1 MDLRERASNMEKQQ
15 KHIPQLRFPEF
26 QNDGEWEVKRLG
38 EIAER
43 IITRN
48 KDNEVYPVLT
58 NSATEGVINQQDY
71 FDREI
76 VSKDK
81 LTNYH
86 IIKFDDFVYNPRI
99 STAAPVGPISR
110 NKIGTGIMSPLY
122 TIFRFKVGNIDF
134 LEQYFR
140 TNCWHQYLKD
150 RANFGARFDR
160 MNITSE
166 DFLKLPLPF
175 PPLAEQQRIAIALS
189 EFDTILSATKDKLEQ
204 LKAYKNGLMQKLFPA
219 KGKTLPEYR
228 FKDFV
233 KEEEWK
239 VKKLGDFLFEHK
251 TKSDGKCQV
260 YSISVSKGVINQME
274 YLGRC
279 FAAADTSNYKLVK
292 PYDIVYTKS
301 PTGDFPYGIVKQ
313 SFVDHNVIVSPLY
326 GVFSPNNK
334 YIGYIIHSYFES
346 STRINNYLAPIV
358 QKGAKNTIQ
367 ITNDVFLS
375 QNVCFPTNENEQCK
389 IASCLFLVD
398 ETINTYTEKVVQ
410 MEQLKK
416 GLMQRMFPTLK

>member
-1 MDLRERASNMEKQQ
+1 MDLRERASNMETQQ

-99 STAAPVGPISR
+99 STTAPVGPISR

-134 LEQYFR
+134 FEQYFR

-166 DFLKLPLPF
+166 DFLKLPLPY
-175 PPLAEQQRIAIALS
+175 PSLAEQCHIAAVLS
-189 EFDTILSATKDKLEQ
+189 EMDTLLSATRDKLEQ
-204 LKAYKNGLMQKLFPA
+204 LKAYKKGLMQKLIPA

-228 FKDFV
+228 FKEFEKDG
-233 KEEEWK
+233 EWK
-239 VKKLGDFLFEHK
+239 VMKLGEIITEVKDTTNDSVSIPLYSLTIDEGITAKNEKYERGFLVTKKDNVFKVVSPNDFVSNPMNLRFGAIGCNHNTFSVCVSGYYDVFRFKESGSSVFWVNYL
-251 TKSDGKCQV
+251 KSDLLLHKYDEIAIGSLIEKRRV
-260 YSISVSKGVINQME
+260 YYSNLQNLSV
-274 YLGRC
+274 
-279 FAAADTSNYKLVK
+279 LV
-292 PYDIVYTKS
+292 P
-301 PTGDFPYGIVKQ
+301 
-313 SFVDHNVIVSPLY
+313 
-326 GVFSPNNK
+326 
-334 YIGYIIHSYFES
+334 
-346 STRINNYLAPIV
+346 
-358 QKGAKNTIQ
+358 TIQ
-367 ITNDVFLS
+367 
-375 QNVCFPTNENEQCK
+375 EQRK
-389 IASCLFLVD
+389 IADCLSLLD
-398 ETINTYTEKVVQ
+398 EIINAYAEKVVQ
-410 MEQLKK
+410 FGQYKK
-416 GLMQRMFPTLK
+416 GLMQQMFPTSK

>member
-1 MDLRERASNMEKQQ
+1 MEKQQ
-15 KHIPQLRFPEF
+15 NHIPQLRFPEF

-71 FDREI
+71 FDRKI

-134 LEQYFR
+134 FEQYFR

-189 EFDTILSATKDKLEQ
+189 EFDTILSATKGKLEQ
-204 LKAYKNGLMQKLFPA
+204 LKAYKKGLMQKLFPA
-219 KGKTLPEYR
+219 KDKTLPEFR
-228 FKDFV
+228 FKEFEKDGGW
-233 KEEEWK
+233 EE
-239 VKKLGDFLFEHK
+239 KKLGEAVDVFQGYGFPERMQGKMQGKYPFIKVSDISTTVNNGRKYIDVANNYVDEEELSILGVTPFPIGTIIFAKIGEAIRLNRRVILSKPSLIDNNVGGVKAKDGLSNDDFVFYIMSMIDLVKYAGGVVPAVKK
-251 TKSDGKCQV
+251 TAIENIEVLMPPTLYEQQRIADCFGL
-260 YSISVSKGVINQME
+260 IDEMINQYTNKVRFLE
-274 YLGRC
+274 
-279 FAAADTSNYKLVK
+279 
-292 PYDIVYTKS
+292 VY
-301 PTGDFPYGIVKQ
+301 
-313 SFVDHNVIVSPLY
+313 
-326 GVFSPNNK
+326 
-334 YIGYIIHSYFES
+334 
-346 STRINNYLAPIV
+346 
-358 QKGAKNTIQ
+358 
-367 ITNDVFLS
+367 
-375 QNVCFPTNENEQCK
+375 
-389 IASCLFLVD
+389 
-398 ETINTYTEKVVQ
+398 
-410 MEQLKK
+410 KK
-416 GLMQRMFPTLK
+416 GLMQQMFPTLNN

>member
-1 MDLRERASNMEKQQ
+1 MITESTNN
-15 KHIPQLRFPEF
+15 HIPQLRFPEF

-134 LEQYFR
+134 FEQYFR

-204 LKAYKNGLMQKLFPA
+204 LKAYKKGLMQKLFPV

-228 FKDFV
+228 FKEFEKDGEWEVMKLGEIITEVKDTTNDSVSIPLYSLTIDEGITAKNERYERGFLVTKKDNVFKVVSPNDFV
-233 KEEEWK
+233 SNPMNLRLGAIGCNHNTFSVCVSGYYDVFRFKESGSSVFW
-239 VKKLGDFLFEHK
+239 VNYL
-251 TKSDGKCQV
+251 KSDLLLHKYDEIAIGSLIEKRRV
-260 YSISVSKGVINQME
+260 YYSNLQNLSV
-274 YLGRC
+274 
-279 FAAADTSNYKLVK
+279 LV
-292 PYDIVYTKS
+292 P
-301 PTGDFPYGIVKQ
+301 
-313 SFVDHNVIVSPLY
+313 
-326 GVFSPNNK
+326 
-334 YIGYIIHSYFES
+334 
-346 STRINNYLAPIV
+346 
-358 QKGAKNTIQ
+358 TIQ
-367 ITNDVFLS
+367 
-375 QNVCFPTNENEQCK
+375 EQRK
-389 IASCLFLVD
+389 IADCLSLLD
-398 ETINTYTEKVVQ
+398 EIINAYAEKVVQ
-410 MEQLKK
+410 LGQYKK
-416 GLMQRMFPTLK
+416 GLMQQMFPTSNK

>member
-1 MDLRERASNMEKQQ
+1 MRNKIEFDMITESTNI
-15 KHIPQLRFPEF
+15 HIPKLRFPEF

-134 LEQYFR
+134 FEQYFR

-204 LKAYKNGLMQKLFPA
+204 LKAYKKGLMQKLFPA

-228 FKDFV
+228 FKEFEKDG
-233 KEEEWK
+233 EWK
-239 VKKLGDFLFEHK
+239 VMKLGEIITEVKDTTNDSVSIPLYSLTIDEGITAKNERYERGFLVTKKDNVFKVVSPNDFVSNPMNLRFGAIGCNHNTFSVCVSGYYDVFRFKESGSSVFWVNYL
-251 TKSDGKCQV
+251 KSDLLLHKYDEIAIGSLIEKRRV
-260 YSISVSKGVINQME
+260 YYSNLQNLSV
-274 YLGRC
+274 
-279 FAAADTSNYKLVK
+279 LV
-292 PYDIVYTKS
+292 P
-301 PTGDFPYGIVKQ
+301 
-313 SFVDHNVIVSPLY
+313 
-326 GVFSPNNK
+326 
-334 YIGYIIHSYFES
+334 
-346 STRINNYLAPIV
+346 
-358 QKGAKNTIQ
+358 TIQ
-367 ITNDVFLS
+367 
-375 QNVCFPTNENEQCK
+375 EQRK
-389 IASCLFLVD
+389 IADCLSLLD
-398 ETINTYTEKVVQ
+398 EIINAYAEKVVQ
-410 MEQLKK
+410 FGQYKK
-416 GLMQRMFPTLK
+416 GLMQQMFPTSK